1 MRIIQYIV
9 ICVYIH
15 NIFKRFYALTLA
27 SVRLNKTNNDHETYK
42 LCDQINKGQ
51 LFQHRS
57 RYL

>member
-15 NIFKRFYALTLA
+15 NIFK
-27 SVRLNKTNNDHETYK
+27 RLNKTNNDHETYK